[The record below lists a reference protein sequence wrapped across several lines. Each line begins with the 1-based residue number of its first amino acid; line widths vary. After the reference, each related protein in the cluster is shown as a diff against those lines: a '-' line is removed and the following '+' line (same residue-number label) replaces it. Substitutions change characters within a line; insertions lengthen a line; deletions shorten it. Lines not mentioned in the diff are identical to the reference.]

1 MRRAL
6 IVDEGPESV
15 HGADINNALTSQ
27 PEKKPQDSND
37 LFQALRGLAR

>member
-6 IVDEGPESV
+6 IVDEGLGV
-15 HGADINNALTSQ
+15 INNALTSQ